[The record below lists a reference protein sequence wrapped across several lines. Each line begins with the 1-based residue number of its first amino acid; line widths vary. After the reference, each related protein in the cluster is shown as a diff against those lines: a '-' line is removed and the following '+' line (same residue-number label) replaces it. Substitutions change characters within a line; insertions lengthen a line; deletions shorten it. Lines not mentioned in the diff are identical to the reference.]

1 MALAIAAVSRGV
13 CDGIGAAH
21 GRRRRFYRADPRRPG
36 LICLNGDARA
46 LEDARA
52 DAPKPEPDMQPLA
65 LRVITDEH
73 QALSAM
79 LTSLSLLVAKS
90 RRDGK
95 LPPFDVLRAMLFYI
109 DEFPER
115 LHHPKET
122 TLLFPRVRVR
132 VPELAGVLDRLDRDH
147 AQGEHAI
154 RGLEHAML
162 AFEVM
167 GEPRR
172 AAFEQALERYQ
183 RFYLDH
189 MSIEEREVLPAART
203 QLSADDWKELD
214 AAFAANR
221 DPLTG
226 HEAAEEF
233 KPLFRKIVMTA
244 PAPIGLG

>member
-1 MALAIAAVSRGV
+1 
-13 CDGIGAAH
+13 
-21 GRRRRFYRADPRRPG
+21 
-36 LICLNGDARA
+36 
-46 LEDARA
+46 
-52 DAPKPEPDMQPLA
+52 MQPLA

-79 LTSLSLLVAKS
+79 LTSLSMLVARS
-90 RRDGK
+90 RREAK

-115 LHHPKET
+115 LHHPKES
-122 TLLFPRVRVR
+122 TLLFPRVRAR
-132 VPELAGVLDRLDRDH
+132 SPELAGVIDALDRDH
-147 AQGEHAI
+147 AQGERAI
-154 RGLEHAML
+154 RDLEHALL

-167 GEPRR
+167 GESRR
-172 AAFEQALERYQ
+172 TAFEQALERYQ

-189 MSIEEREVLPAART
+189 MSIEEREILPAARAH
-203 QLSADDWKELD
+203 LSADDWKELD

-226 HEAAEEF
+226 HPASDEF
-233 KPLFRKIVMTA
+233 KPLFHKIVMTA